1 MRTRTAGA
9 GGALLVTAGAVLWG
23 TDALF
28 RSDPARELD
37 AATVVLW
44 EHVVLV
50 AVTGAALPGAVAV
63 LRRAGWRAVLAV
75 AVIGVGASAV
85 ATLLF
90 TQAFRDDLVTPVLL
104 QKAQPLVAV
113 LAAWLL
119 LGERPGR
126 AYGPFLLAGLAGAW
140 LIAFRDPLDVSVA
153 EARPALLGLGA
164 AVLWA
169 LGTVLGRYLAPSFAP
184 RQLTA
189 LRFAGGLVGAAAMA
203 ALLGADLAVRAD
215 QAPTIA
221 ALALVPGLLALLL
234 YYRGLRTTPAMVA
247 TLCELAF
254 PLTAALVPVLFLG
267 ADPLSGTQVLGVALA
282 AAVVVGL
289 SVAGARPRTRV
300 VEAPP
305 RTPVPA

>member
-1 MRTRTAGA
+1 MRRTTTGT
-9 GGALLVTAGAVLWG
+9 GALLVTAAAVLWG

-28 RSDPARELD
+28 RTDPARELD

-50 AVTGAALPGAVAV
+50 LVTGATLPAAVAA
-63 LRRAGWRAVLAV
+63 LRRAGRRAVLAV
-75 AVIGVGASAV
+75 AVVGVGSSAV

-104 QKAQPLVAV
+104 QKVQPLVAV
-113 LAAWLL
+113 VAAWLL
-119 LGERPGR
+119 LGERPRR
-126 AYGPFLLAGLAGAW
+126 AYGPFLLAGLVGAW
-140 LIAFRDPLDVSVA
+140 LIAFRDPLQVSA
-153 EARPALLGLGA
+153 SELRPALLGLGA

-184 RQLTA
+184 RELTA
-189 LRFAGGLVGAAAMA
+189 LRFAGGLAGSAVMA
-203 ALLGADLAVRAD
+203 ALLGADLSVRAD

-267 ADPLSGTQVLGVALA
+267 APALTATQVLGVVVA
-282 AAVVVGL
+282 AGVVVGL
-289 SVAGARPRTRV
+289 ALATRGPRSAV
-300 VEAPP
+300 VGAPP
-305 RTPVPA
+305 TALSAA